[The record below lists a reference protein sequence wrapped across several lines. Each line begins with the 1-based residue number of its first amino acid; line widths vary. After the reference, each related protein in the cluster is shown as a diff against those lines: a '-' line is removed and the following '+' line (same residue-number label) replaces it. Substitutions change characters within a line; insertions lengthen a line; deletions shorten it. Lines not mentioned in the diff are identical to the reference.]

1 MWTSGSKQNGPR
13 RPRLD
18 SIPLSYYSA
27 LPLLYLQTSG
37 LTVSVALLLAMLLLS
52 FFVSGCEVALFSL
65 NKSDTDWLKTKST
78 PAAKRVLRLLAEPKA
93 VYVSL
98 LTAGTFL
105 NICLILLTNFLLTHQ
120 LSEWIRLTSLLWL
133 VKVVLISGGLIFLVR
148 ILPKVWATQN
158 NLRVALE
165 AGWLMEGLHLFLRKP
180 SLQLVAL
187 ADRIGRLAQ
196 TEKNDKQ
203 KLDEVLDEDIPST
216 TTPDERNILRGVIRF
231 GDISV
236 RQVMKARLDVSGID
250 IDTPFDQLI
259 QQIESLH
266 YSRLPVYRGSLDE
279 VVGILHT
286 KELLPYLRSG
296 KSDWPRLLR
305 APFFVPEHK
314 PIEDLFQEFQQRRV
328 HFAVVVDEFGG
339 TSGIVTME
347 DVLEEVIGEIQDE
360 FDEENTGLQRVD
372 DTHFLI
378 DGRTALTEACR
389 FMQQPIDTFD
399 GIKGESDTV
408 AGLVL
413 ELAGG
418 FPQPE
423 ESFVSGDFRFTVLQ
437 IDQNRIQQVRIEILV
452 QPHS

>member
-1 MWTSGSKQNGPR
+1 
-13 RPRLD
+13 
-18 SIPLSYYSA
+18 
-27 LPLLYLQTSG
+27 
-37 LTVSVALLLAMLLLS
+37 MLLLS
-52 FFVSGCEVALFSL
+52 FFVSGYEVALFSL
-65 NKSDTDWLKTKST
+65 KKSDLDWMKTKST
-78 PAAKRVLRLLAEPKA
+78 PASKRVLRLLAEPKA

-105 NICLILLTNFLLTHQ
+105 NICLILLANFLLTDQ
-120 LSEWIRLTSLLWL
+120 LQLLIPQLALLWL
-133 VKVVLISGGLIFLVR
+133 VKVILLSAGLIFLVR
-148 ILPKVWATQN
+148 VLPKVWATQN
-158 NLRVALE
+158 NLRFALE
-165 AGWLMEGLHLFLRKP
+165 AAWLIEGLHLFLRQP
-180 SLQLVAL
+180 SLQLVAV

-196 TEKNDKQ
+196 TDKNEKQ
-203 KLDEVLDEDIPST
+203 KLDEALDEDIPST
-216 TTPDERNILRGVIRF
+216 TTSDERNILRGVIRF
-231 GDISV
+231 GDIHV
-236 RQVMKARLDVSGID
+236 RQVMKARLDISGID
-250 IDTPFDQLI
+250 LDTPFDQLI

-296 KSDWPRLLR
+296 KSDWASLLR
-305 APFFVPEHK
+305 PPFFVPENK

-372 DTHFLI
+372 DSTFLI

-399 GIKGESDTV
+399 GVKGESDTV

-418 FPQPE
+418 FPKPE

-437 IDQNRIQQVRIEILV
+437 IEQNRIQQVRIQILLG
-452 QPHS
+452 PHA